1 MTTETV
7 TIYAPPDGGLFR
19 RESELNTL
27 FIQDRIDIGDKWV
40 LTAGLRLE
48 GQSMNN
54 NIGQQVNDY
63 DELAPRLSVVY
74 DVNADGKLLV
84 RATAGRYLNL
94 FNMSL
99 TQNFDQGSNGTNT
112 RMVFDWNPLTNDYD
126 ILGSSIVAS
135 AGREATRNL
144 APEYSDAYSIG
155 VDWQFNRNW
164 VAKAMYTQSE
174 NDNIWD
180 TSIQFDAAG
189 NRVFALANWT
199 QAAVDRLS
207 AMHGVP
213 SRLGLT
219 REHEGIIL
227 ELNRNFSNNWT
238 LRANLYVGEASGTED
253 FEDAIEAIG
262 GLGSD
267 GSSDGRLWE
276 RQRNV
281 FVTHPLSGQR
291 ERVAEFLDPQASRQL
306 DTATELNLN
315 ASWIFPPIKGK
326 YEIKVGAELANALN
340 GDAQLFVNPV
350 SGRPTGRG
358 GGDIAYQRPS
368 EYRFNVG
375 LSF

>member
-1 MTTETV
+1 
-7 TIYAPPDGGLFR
+7 
-19 RESELNTL
+19 
-27 FIQDRIDIGDKWV
+27 
-40 LTAGLRLE
+40 
-48 GQSMNN
+48 MNN

-144 APEYSDAYSIG
+144 APEYSDAYTIG

-164 VAKAMYTQSE
+164 VAKAMYTVSE

-199 QAAVDRLS
+199 QAEVDRLS

-213 SRLGLT
+213 
-219 REHEGIIL
+219 
-227 ELNRNFSNNWT
+227 
-238 LRANLYVGEASGTED
+238 RAWA
-253 FEDAIEAIG
+253 
-262 GLGSD
+262 
-267 GSSDGRLWE
+267 
-276 RQRNV
+276 
-281 FVTHPLSGQR
+281 
-291 ERVAEFLDPQASRQL
+291 
-306 DTATELNLN
+306 
-315 ASWIFPPIKGK
+315 
-326 YEIKVGAELANALN
+326 
-340 GDAQLFVNPV
+340 
-350 SGRPTGRG
+350 
-358 GGDIAYQRPS
+358 
-368 EYRFNVG
+368 
-375 LSF
+375 